1 MDLVNRTG
9 TLADFAGHATLAGRH
24 EPQMTRMNPV
34 RQTIRAQVHSLMR
47 PGQAGS
53 TPLVR
58 PVGDDGLFGPGSAV
72 WTVHGDFTAM
82 MIGGVSSLLL
92 QMLHPAALAGVW
104 DHSNFRQDMHGR
116 LRRTASFIGTT
127 TRGSTEAA
135 NAAIARVRAI
145 HERVTGVLPD
155 GTLYAAS
162 DPALLT
168 WVHVAEARSFLA
180 AYLRYRDPNFSGVRQ
195 DAYFAEMATLAHRL
209 GAIDVP
215 ATRREVAAYLQR
227 MRPELCCDV
236 RTRDVARTLLDQPA
250 TSVAAMPLQ
259 RILLDAGVELLPG
272 WASAMHKME
281 MPITRKFAVR
291 TGGAGAARLLRWA
304 LR

>member
-1 MDLVNRTG
+1 M
-9 TLADFAGHATLAGRH
+9 
-24 EPQMTRMNPV
+24 
-34 RQTIRAQVHSLMR
+34 QVDVLMR
-47 PGQAGS
+47 GGRAE
-53 TPLVR
+53 TAPLVR

-72 WTVHGDFTAM
+72 WSVHGDFTAM

-116 LRRTASFIGTT
+116 LRRTASFIATT

-135 NAAIARVRAI
+135 DAAIARVRAI

-155 GTLYAAS
+155 GTPYAAN
-162 DPALLT
+162 DPHLLT

-180 AYLRYRDPNFSGVRQ
+180 AYLRYRDPNFPGARQ
-195 DAYFAEMATLAHRL
+195 DAYYGEMAMLAHKL
-209 GAIDVP
+209 GATDVP
-215 ATRREVAAYLQR
+215 TTRRDVAAYLR
-227 MRPELCCDV
+227 TMRPALRQDA
-236 RTRDVARTLLDQPA
+236 RTRDVARTLLNQPA
-250 TSVAAMPLQ
+250 ASAAALPLQ
-259 RILLDAGVELLPG
+259 RIMLDAGVDLLPE
-272 WASAMHKME
+272 WASAMHGLQ
-281 MPITRKFAVR
+281 MPIARRIAVR